1 MNFKSF
7 ITELQNEVGDDL
19 NLSSS
24 MTNDSVMSLNSDL
37 DSELSMSFSSPESG
51 VQKIRKVLGDYDI
64 EFPALYDLNQEGDEV
79 VFNVGS
85 NYLYIIY
92 SLTENNQYE
101 FFAEVTDEDGLIEI
115 LADEGDNEEE

>member
-1 MNFKSF
+1 MQFRSF
-7 ITELQNEVGDDL
+7 LTELQNEVSSDI
-19 NLSSS
+19 NLSSD
-24 MTNDSVMSLNSDL
+24 MTNDSVQSLNDHL
-37 DSELSMSFSSPESG
+37 NRELIENFSSPESG
-51 VQKIRKVLGDYDI
+51 VQRIRRVLGNYDI
-64 EFPALYDLNQEGDEV
+64 EFPALYDLNEEGDEV